1 MESKSECYCTEYTL
15 VSSDLKLLPCL
26 MLVTQTP
33 SQSTASMTQGDSQ
46 KWPSKANSY
55 GHTKKNKKL
64 TVPVP
69 RCQNEW
75 NDTNAREYSNLGRGE
90 GVTWAKCCTKLCQ
103 LKNILL
109 SHKKN
114 IVMHLRI
121 WLTVSPTSIAVTRK
135 KNTEKVELTTNTDD
149 MVHQFRKGG

>member
-55 GHTKKNKKL
+55 GHTKNTRNWLSLYRGVKMK
-64 TVPVP
+64 
-69 RCQNEW
+69 R
-75 NDTNAREYSNLGRGE
+75 NDTNAREYSIR
-90 GVTWAKCCTKLCQ
+90 CQ
-103 LKNILL
+103 LTFYSLIKRIHIPYRLRDGLKNMTYSFSNIH
-109 SHKKN
+109 SCRQKKS
-114 IVMHLRI
+114 
-121 WLTVSPTSIAVTRK
+121 TK
-135 KNTEKVELTTNTDD
+135 KVELTTNTDD

>member
-15 VSSDLKLLPCL
+15 VSSNLKLLPCL

-55 GHTKKNKKL
+55 GHTKKQEIDRPLYIGVKMK
-64 TVPVP
+64 
-69 RCQNEW
+69 W
-75 NDTNAREYSNLGRGE
+75 NDTNARQYSNLGRGE